1 MAAKIMMNASIPI
14 HPYSPGGA
22 MLPGYVANTLSAN
35 ELRAIF
41 AVGAAVILGST
52 YRIVKKTRPDLPG
65 GEMAT
70 TLWFTLSAFI
80 HFFFEG
86 YFSYNQADMPT
97 SLHIFGQLWK
107 EYSLSDS
114 RYLTQ
119 DSFIVCMET
128 ITAVFW
134 GPLSFACACCIVA
147 GHPLRHPLQLVVS
160 LGQLY
165 GDVLYFATCSFD
177 ELVYSVIYCRP
188 EDFYYWWYY
197 VFCNAFWIVIPFCLI
212 LKSCAETKRAF
223 EKVAAMEKAS
233 HSKKNA

>member
-1 MAAKIMMNASIPI
+1 MAAEVVMNASIPL
-14 HPYSPGGA
+14 HPYYPSDA
-22 MLPGYVANTLSAN
+22 ILPGYVANTFSAH

-41 AVGAAVILGST
+41 AAGATAILVPT
-52 YRIVKKTRPDLPG
+52 YRLIKKTRPNLPN
-65 GEMAT
+65 GEVAT
-70 TLWFTLSAFI
+70 ALWFTLSAFI

-86 YFSYNQADMPT
+86 YFSYNQGNMPAT
-97 SLHIFGQLWK
+97 VHIFGQLWK

-134 GPLSFACACCIVA
+134 GPLSFACAYCIVTA
-147 GHPLRHPLQLVVS
+147 HPLRHPLQLIIS

-177 ELVYSVIYCRP
+177 KLVARIMYCRP
-188 EDFYYWWYY
+188 EEFYFWCYY
-197 VFCNAFWIVIPFCLI
+197 VFFNAFWIVIPFYLI
-212 LKSCAETKRAF
+212 VRSCVETKRAF
-223 EKVAAMEKAS
+223 EKAAELEGRS
-233 HSKKNA
+233 EKKNI